1 MIRKSQYCLY
11 LIMLLVNEDK
21 KQPTKH
27 QKQPEA
33 YITNDQYEESPEQRK
48 GRAVPVKTTYSEAN
62 KFGKKTC
69 VISDSHL
76 NRIKRN
82 IFQKLV
88 KGEKH
93 TLTFFEELH
102 LRE

>member
-1 MIRKSQYCLY
+1 
-11 LIMLLVNEDK
+11 MLLVNEDK

-33 YITNDQYEESPEQRK
+33 YITNDQYEESSEQRK
-48 GRAVPVKTTYSEAN
+48 RRAVPVKRTYSEAN
-62 KFGKKTC
+62 KFRKKTC

-82 IFQKLV
+82 IFQKSV
-88 KGEKH
+88 KGKKH